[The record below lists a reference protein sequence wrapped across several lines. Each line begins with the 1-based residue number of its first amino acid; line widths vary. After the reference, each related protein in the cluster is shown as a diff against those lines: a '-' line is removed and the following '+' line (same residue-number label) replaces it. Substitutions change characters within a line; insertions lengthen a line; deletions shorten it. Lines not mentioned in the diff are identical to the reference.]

1 MGGHSDIVLI
11 DENGLRVDGRKPDEL
26 RPIKIEAGV
35 LKRADGSAY
44 VEWGNN
50 IVLAAVYGPREAHPR
65 HIQDSNKAIV
75 QAKYNMAAFS
85 VGERKRPGP
94 DRRSVEISKIISEA
108 LEAVTMTELFPRA
121 TIDVYMEVLQANAGT
136 RCAAITAASVAM
148 ADAGIPM
155 KGLVT
160 GCAAGKAGD
169 RVILDLGQEED
180 NFGQADVPLAIV
192 PRTGEI
198 VLLQMD
204 GHLTQEEFDEAF
216 RLATEAAVNVV
227 YPLQV
232 EALKRRYAASTEE
245 IEAGIENGALTSMP
259 KAEDVSAEEIVEEI
273 TEAKET
279 VPLEDMD
286 NAEGGEQ

>member
-11 DENGLRVDGRKPDEL
+11 DENGLRVDGRKVDEL

-35 LKRADGSAY
+35 LKNADGSAY
-44 VEWGNN
+44 LEWGNN

-65 HIQDSNKAIV
+65 HVQNSNKAII
-75 QAKYNMAAFS
+75 QARYNMAAFS

-94 DRRSVEISKIISEA
+94 DRRSIEISKIISEA

-169 RVILDLGQEED
+169 KVILDLGQEED

-204 GHLTQEEFDEAF
+204 GHLTEEEFDKAF
-216 RLATEAAVNVV
+216 KMATEAAVNVV

-232 EALKRRYAASTEE
+232 AALKKKYMES
-245 IEAGIENGALTSMP
+245 L
-259 KAEDVSAEEIVEEI
+259 EDVEDEIINDDPGNSMEV
-273 TEAKET
+273 TS
-279 VPLEDMD
+279 
-286 NAEGGEQ
+286 GGEVIPENTTDMTQGGDE